1 METQQVA
8 ERYAHGLFELTQQTQ
23 NSETVHL
30 DFTGLANFL
39 KQDDSLIRF
48 LEAPQIVESD
58 KTAVVEKVFKGK
70 VADQL
75 YHLLQLV
82 VAKRRIA
89 FLVEIAAEY
98 SRLYHESKGIVETR
112 LISAVPLTPEE
123 VGSIK
128 ARLSKLTGRTIE
140 IITEVDEDIIGG
152 MIAFVGEK
160 IIDCSIRHDLQVLR
174 EQLLELKVH

>member
-8 ERYAHGLFELTQQTQ
+8 ERYAHGLFELTQQMH
-23 NSETVHL
+23 NSELVNL
-30 DFTGLANFL
+30 DFGDLANVL

-48 LEAPQIVESD
+48 LAAPQIVERD

-70 VADQL
+70 VLDQL

-82 VAKRRIA
+82 VAKRRTK

-98 SRLYHESKGIVETR
+98 SRLYHDSKGIVATR
-112 LISAVPLTPEE
+112 LISAIPLTANEIA
-123 VGSIK
+123 SIK
-128 ARLSKLTGRTIE
+128 TRLNKLTGRTIE
-140 IITEVDEDIIGG
+140 ITTEVDANIIGG
-152 MIAFVGEK
+152 VIAFVGEK

-174 EQLLELKVH
+174 EQLLELKVQ

>member
-8 ERYAHGLFELTQQTQ
+8 ERYAHGLFELTQQLNNT
-23 NSETVHL
+23 ETVQQ
-30 DFTGLANFL
+30 DFGDLAAVL
-39 KQDDSLIRF
+39 RQDDSLIQF
-48 LEAPQIVESD
+48 LAAPQIVDKD

-82 VAKRRIA
+82 VAKRRTKL
-89 FLVEIAAEY
+89 LVEIAAEY
-98 SRLYHESKGIVETR
+98 SRLYHDSKGIVETR
-112 LISAVPLTPEE
+112 LISAIPLTTEE
-123 VGSIK
+123 IGSIK
-128 ARLSKLTGRTIE
+128 TRLNKLTGRTIE

-152 MIAFVGEK
+152 VIAFVGEK